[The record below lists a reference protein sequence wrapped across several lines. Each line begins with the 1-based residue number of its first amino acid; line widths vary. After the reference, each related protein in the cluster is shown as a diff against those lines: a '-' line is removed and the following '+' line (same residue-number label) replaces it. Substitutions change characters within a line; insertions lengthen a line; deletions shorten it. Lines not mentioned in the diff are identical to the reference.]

1 MPPAAFPAPVLASQA
16 VFRALM
22 DAVARPGTVKPL
34 LPALP
39 LRRR

>member
-1 MPPAAFPAPVLASQA
+1 MPAAAFPAPVLASQA
-16 VFRALM
+16 AFRALM

-34 LPALP
+34 P